1 MVWRRRY
8 VKLRSRRRSLADA
21 PGELVELSGVIG
33 DVGLGMLVVVTDEDS
48 AW

>member
-8 VKLRSRRRSLADA
+8 VKLRSGLGSLADA
-21 PGELVELSGVIG
+21 QVELVELSGVIG
-33 DVGLGMLVVVTDEDS
+33 DAGLGVLIIFTDEDS